1 MFSLAR
7 ALLSPGSA
15 EDLSSLFAWLI
26 DTMARSDSS
35 RACASAVWLCAF
47 ADRPPSLA
55 GRGAPEVSR
64 FSCRLFLGVRG
75 FSDYAGPTARSRYR
89 EQPCCLPPIRR
100 ASASWFCVFRSSIAR
115 PTDTP
120 VYASS
125 DISRCLL
132 QDGGPRW
139 SRCLLSCRTLSFLT
153 TCRFI
158 PAH

>member
-64 FSCRLFLGVRG
+64 FSCLLFLSVRG
-75 FSDYAGPTARSRYR
+75 FSDYAGPTARSRLSR
-89 EQPCCLPPIRR
+89 TVVVPSSIRR
-100 ASASWFCVFRSSIAR
+100 ESASWFCVFQSSIAR

-125 DISRCLL
+125 DTSRCHL
-132 QDGGPRW
+132 QDRGIAHA
-139 SRCLLSCRTLSFLT
+139 L
-153 TCRFI
+153 TCRWWHRR
-158 PAH
+158 P